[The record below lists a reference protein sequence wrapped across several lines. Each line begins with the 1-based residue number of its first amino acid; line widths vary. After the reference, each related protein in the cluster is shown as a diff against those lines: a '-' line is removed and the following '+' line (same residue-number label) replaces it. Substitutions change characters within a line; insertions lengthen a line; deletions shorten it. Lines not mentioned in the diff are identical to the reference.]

1 MSDMPRRIAIYDTTL
16 RDGAQAGGVTFSLVD
31 KLAIAHRLDEFGVD
45 YIEGGYPLSNPK
57 DAAFFV
63 EMGKRPLRRARMV
76 AFGNTR
82 RAKTSADRDQ
92 GIRTLLEAATDSV
105 AIVGKSWDF
114 HVAEVLRVP
123 LDENLA
129 MIGDSVAC
137 LKGRGRRV
145 FFDAEHFFDGF
156 RHNPD
161 YALACLRAADEAG
174 ADAIVLCDTNG
185 GTLTDKVREAVRAAR
200 SAVKAELAIHVH
212 DDAGLAVAN
221 TLAAVEEGATQVQG
235 TINGIGERCGNVDLC
250 VVIPDLALKMG
261 YDLLVPGAIQQLT
274 HMSRYVYQVANLN
287 PPLRQPYV
295 AANAFAHKGGL
306 HVDGV
311 QKNVRTYEHV
321 DPAQVGNERR
331 ILISELSGTAAIM
344 TKARKLD
351 ERIDRATSR
360 RILDAVQEM
369 ENQGYEFEAAEAS
382 FQLLVRK
389 LLGTHRTF
397 FDLQGFRVIVERR
410 GGDKAP
416 ISEATVKLKV
426 RGESR
431 LTVGEGDGPVH
442 ALDVALRAALEDFY
456 PGLQQIRL
464 VDYKVRIVNP
474 KAATAAR
481 ICVVIES
488 TDGEDVWGTVGVSDN
503 IIEASWQALVD
514 SIEYALL
521 RGEAGAAGGQGE
533 AQAP

>member
-1 MSDMPRRIAIYDTTL
+1 MKRIAIYDTTL
-16 RDGAQAGGVTFSLVD
+16 RDGAQAEAVTFSLTD

-57 DAAFFV
+57 DAAFFA
-63 EMGKRPLRRARMV
+63 EIRKRPLRRARVV

-82 RAKTSADRDQ
+82 RAKTTADRDD
-92 GIRTLLEAATDSV
+92 GLRSLLEAGTDVV
-105 AIVGKSWDF
+105 AIVGKAWDL
-114 HVAEVLRVP
+114 HVREVLRVT
-123 LDENLA
+123 LDDNLA
-129 MIGDSVAC
+129 MIADSVAH
-137 LKGRGRRV
+137 LKAQGRKV

-156 RHNPD
+156 RHNRD
-161 YALACLRAADEAG
+161 YALACLRAAQDAA

-185 GTLTDKVREAVRAAR
+185 GTLTEPLRAAVRTAR
-200 SAVKAELAIHVH
+200 KALKADLGIHTH

-221 TLAAVEEGATQVQG
+221 SLAAVEEGATQVQG

-261 YDLLVPGAIQQLT
+261 CQVLAPSAIGQLT
-274 HMSRYVYQVANLN
+274 RLSRYVYQVANLN
-287 PPLRQPYV
+287 LPLKQPYV
-295 AANAFAHKGGL
+295 GANAFAHKGGL

-311 QKNVRTYEHV
+311 QKNVLTYEHV
-321 DPAQVGNERR
+321 DPAAVGNERR

-344 TKARKLD
+344 VKARKLD
-351 ERIDRATSR
+351 AGIDRATSR
-360 RILDAVQEM
+360 RILDAVQNL
-369 ENQGYEFEAAEAS
+369 ENEGYEFEAAEAS

-397 FDLQGFRVIVERR
+397 FDLQGFRVIVEKR
-410 GGDKAP
+410 GGDRAP

-426 RGESR
+426 RGKSR

-442 ALDVALRAALEDFY
+442 ALDVALRAALEDAY
-456 PGLQQIRL
+456 PGLKKVRL

-481 ICVVIES
+481 TCVVIES
-488 TDGEDVWGTVGVSDN
+488 TDGDAVWGTVGVSDN

-521 RGEAGAAGGQGE
+521 KEDDKGK
-533 AQAP
+533 APAL

>member
-1 MSDMPRRIAIYDTTL
+1 MTHATRRIAIYDTTL
-16 RDGAQAGGVTFSLVD
+16 RDGAQAQGVTFSSVD

-45 YIEGGYPLSNPK
+45 YIEGGYPGSNPK
-57 DAAFFV
+57 DADFFT
-63 EMGKRPLRRARMV
+63 EMRKRPLRRAQLV

-82 RAKTSADRDQ
+82 RAKTSAERDS
-92 GIRTLLEAATDSV
+92 GLRKLLDAETEVV
-105 AIVGKSWDF
+105 AVVGKSWDL
-114 HVAEVLRVP
+114 HVTDVLRVP
-123 LDENLA
+123 LEENLA
-129 MIGDSVAC
+129 MIRDTVAF
-137 LKGRGRRV
+137 LKGHRRRV

-156 RHNPD
+156 RNNRH
-161 YALACLRAADEAG
+161 YALACIRAAQEAG
-174 ADAIVLCDTNG
+174 ADVIVLCDTNG
-185 GTLTDKVREAVRAAR
+185 GSLTSTIREGMRAAR
-200 SAVKAELAIHVH
+200 AAVKVELGIHTH

-235 TINGIGERCGNVDLC
+235 TINGIGERCGNADLC
-250 VVIPDLALKMG
+250 VVIADLALKMG
-261 YDLLVPGAIQQLT
+261 YDVLVPGAIQQLT
-274 HMSRYVYQVANLN
+274 NLSRYIYQAANLN
-287 PPLRQPYV
+287 PRLRQPYV
-295 AANAFAHKGGL
+295 GANAFAHKGGL
-306 HVDGV
+306 HVDAML
-311 QKNVRTYEHV
+311 KNVLTYEHV
-321 DPAQVGNERR
+321 DPRLVGNERR

-344 TKARKLD
+344 AKARKLD
-351 ERIDRATSR
+351 PTIDKATSR
-360 RILDAVQEM
+360 RILDVVQGM
-369 ENQGYEFEAAEAS
+369 ENQGYEFEGAEAS

-397 FDLQGFRVIVERR
+397 FDLQGFRVIVEKR

-426 RGESR
+426 GGESR

-456 PGLQQIRL
+456 PSLKKMRL

-481 ICVVIES
+481 TCVVIES
-488 TDGEDVWGTVGVSDN
+488 TDGTDVWGTVGVSDN

-521 RGEAGAAGGQGE
+521 REEERAVGAGAK
-533 AQAP
+533 